1 MKKIFITLE
10 VVVDYRKN
18 FCAEDADAL
27 LAEERSM
34 TSVLRNVN
42 YLSTEDAYSLVAD
55 EADDLC
61 VSRQLGSASLC
72 ITAQPS
78 FRII

>member
-1 MKKIFITLE
+1 
-10 VVVDYRKN
+10 
-18 FCAEDADAL
+18 
-27 LAEERSM
+27 M
-34 TSVLRNVN
+34 TSVLRM
-42 YLSTEDAYSLVAD
+42 LRRLIASVAD

-78 FRII
+78 FRKI